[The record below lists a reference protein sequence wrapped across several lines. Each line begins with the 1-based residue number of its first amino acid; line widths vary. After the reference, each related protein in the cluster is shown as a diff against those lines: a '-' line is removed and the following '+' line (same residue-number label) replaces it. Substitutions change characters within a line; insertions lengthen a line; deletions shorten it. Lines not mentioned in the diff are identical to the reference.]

1 MIFINILKKGKT
13 RTMKKKAISRIV
25 SMVLLSCM
33 LATSAL
39 AATSNGAVKNGST
52 TYGSVY
58 LNAKSSSIY
67 AETSANSSGTLDTD
81 SVTISASNCTPVT
94 NTGKNYTTA
103 YTSVSGSFSG
113 NKTAAGTIVRNG
125 RIATGATS
133 VTI

>member
-1 MIFINILKKGKT
+1 
-13 RTMKKKAISRIV
+13 MKKKNISRVV

-39 AATSNGAVKNGST
+39 AAVSNGEVKNGST
-52 TYGSVY
+52 VYGSVY
-58 LNAKSSSIY
+58 LNAKTSSIY

-81 SVTISASNCTPVT
+81 SVTVSASNCSPVT

-103 YTSVSGSFSG
+103 YTSTSGSFSG

-133 VTI
+133 ATI